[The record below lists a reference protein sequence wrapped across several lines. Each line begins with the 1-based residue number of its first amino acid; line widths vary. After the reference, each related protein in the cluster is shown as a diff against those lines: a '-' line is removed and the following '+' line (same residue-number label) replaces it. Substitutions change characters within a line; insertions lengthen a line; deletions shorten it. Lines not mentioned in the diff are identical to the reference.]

1 MSGMPPLDTAARTG
15 NLLTEKNELLAL
27 QSFYS
32 DPPVLM
38 YLARFMHTHDHSDH
52 AHAGHSHAGHSHC
65 SIPTTPGQLR
75 SLRIALVLVTCFS
88 IAEFWVSVQSNSLS
102 LMADAGHMTCD
113 VFAIALSLWAASLA
127 SHSEGGDTE
136 RLNAMAA
143 LVNGGLLL
151 LVASWL
157 GWEAFETLKAPS
169 TDILSTPVAIT
180 AAVGLGINGLNAYL
194 LHAHA
199 DDNLNL
205 RGAFLHMLADAGSC
219 LGVLIGAVLIARYG
233 WYWADG
239 VVGGAIALLISSSA
253 IPLMRQSWAML
264 KKDAAELADAAVE
277 SSADS
282 GIPVEY

>member
-1 MSGMPPLDTAARTG
+1 
-15 NLLTEKNELLAL
+15 
-27 QSFYS
+27 
-32 DPPVLM
+32 
-38 YLARFMHTHDHSDH
+38 MHTHNHSEYGHFGHCQEGHSHTGHSHTGHSH
-52 AHAGHSHAGHSHC
+52 AHAGHAHC
-65 SIPTTPGQLR
+65 AVPTTPEQLR

-88 IAEFWVSVQSNSLS
+88 IAEFWVSVQSHSLS

-127 SHSEGGDTE
+127 AKPEGVDPE

-143 LVNGGLLL
+143 LVNGGLLV

-157 GWEAFETLKAPS
+157 GWESFETLRAPAA
-169 TDILSTPVAIT
+169 DILSTPVAIT
-180 AAVGLGINGLNAYL
+180 AAVGLGVNGLNAYL

-199 DDNLNL
+199 DENLNL

-239 VVGGAIALLISSSA
+239 VVGGAIALLISFGA
-253 IPLMRQSWAML
+253 VPLMRQSWATLQAVSSDPLVEDLMTEDL
-264 KKDAAELADAAVE
+264 MTENLMTENLTAQDLLAKE
-277 SSADS
+277 
-282 GIPVEY
+282 